1 MALIGLIIIAVAQM
15 AFLVPGVPGIRW
27 KLPAPLPAAG
37 PGLGAPGYPGAV
49 TS

>member
-27 KLPAPLPAAG
+27 KLPAPMPP
-37 PGLGAPGYPGAV
+37 PGRTWERPDTGAV